1 MNMNLDADPRGLIR
15 EAYSIGDLTREECRS
30 IFLDW
35 ALGVPDGVSATDL
48 LPALLTH
55 YEPDYP
61 DHHMTTLIREGMV
74 KIGRPRRRGR
84 QSRTGRQN

>member
-1 MNMNLDADPRGLIR
+1 MKLDADPRGLIR
-15 EAYSIGDLTREECRS
+15 DAYSIGDLTQEECRS

-35 ALGVPDGVSATDL
+35 ALGVPDGVPATEL
-48 LPALLTH
+48 LPVLLTQ
-55 YEPDYP
+55 YEPGYP

-74 KIGRPRRRGR
+74 TIGNPRRRGR